1 MYMSFI
7 GIDNLDELLE
17 LSRQIKNVDIN
28 EFKGD
33 DSILNPDIYGDEFN
47 DYEIKF
53 YSIFAVLL
61 IEGKTDI
68 QQLEDNFDKIVEV
81 LDSEGI
87 TIPNNVSVSNIL
99 TFLSMIQQNL

>member
-1 MYMSFI
+1 MNFT
-7 GIDNLDELLE
+7 GIQNIDELLE
-17 LSRQIKNVDIN
+17 LSRQVKDVDIN

-47 DYEIKF
+47 DCEIKF
-53 YSIFAVLL
+53 YSLFAVLL
-61 IEGKTDI
+61 IEGRTSI

-87 TIPNNVSVSNIL
+87 AIPDNVSVSNIL
-99 TFLSMIQQNL
+99 TFLHMIQQDL